1 MKTLYDLLAV
11 SPDADAKALKIP
23 FRRAAKAN
31 HPDLHPEDP
40 RVLPKFVQIVAA
52 NSILSD
58 AVQRAAYDQ
67 SLKYHQSL
75 KLERQRLRLEERR
88 LLILEGRGLLIGTAI
103 VLTVIVVGAHWIYR
117 NSQTI
122 VTAIN
127 SNPRAA
133 RIEIVA
139 ADVGA
144 ETIGNGPY
152 EGRNDGA
159 NFSTPAIDGAPAFA
173 NLWLASG
180 LETMVA
186 APGANYDR
194 NQPVV
199 DAGTVINLPQA
210 PAVSALPTKPQSV
223 LTRASLPPVAT
234 SSGAQNS
241 LDTLPARATSWQLTI
256 DAIRLRQGDALL
268 TISAGDVGSDA
279 AVVVGGL
286 APGSTLSAGVPAGP
300 NMWRLATKDLGD
312 VVLAPP
318 LGFVGAMDL
327 RLELRLGDQTAVD
340 RKAVQLEWSARDTL
354 ATPKSQ
360 RFGAAEIALMIE
372 KGAALIGIGNVAG
385 ARMVLQHA
393 AKAGDPA
400 AAFALAETYDPLVLQ
415 RLDVKGGIT
424 SDIALANIWY
434 ARAKDLGS
442 IMASERLKRLAGLAK

>member
-11 SPDADAKALKIP
+11 SPDADAKPLKIA
-23 FRRAAKAN
+23 FRRAVKAN

-40 RVLPKFVQIVAA
+40 RVLPKFMQIVAA

-103 VLTVIVVGAHWIYR
+103 VLSVIVVGAHWIYR

-139 ADVGA
+139 GDIGA

-152 EGRNDGA
+152 GGRNDVA
-159 NFSTPAIDGAPAFA
+159 NFSAPATDVAPAFA

-199 DAGTVINLPQA
+199 DAGTVINHP
-210 PAVSALPTKPQSV
+210 
-223 LTRASLPPVAT
+223 
-234 SSGAQNS
+234 
-241 LDTLPARATSWQLTI
+241 
-256 DAIRLRQGDALL
+256 
-268 TISAGDVGSDA
+268 
-279 AVVVGGL
+279 
-286 APGSTLSAGVPAGP
+286 AGVSSFCAADETSIRSDTCVVAACRHIV
-300 NMWRLATKDLGD
+300 WRTKLA
-312 VVLAPP
+312 
-318 LGFVGAMDL
+318 
-327 RLELRLGDQTAVD
+327 RY
-340 RKAVQLEWSARDTL
+340 
-354 ATPKSQ
+354 
-360 RFGAAEIALMIE
+360 
-372 KGAALIGIGNVAG
+372 VAG
-385 ARMVLQHA
+385 ASNILA
-393 AKAGDPA
+393 AYDRC
-400 AAFALAETYDPLVLQ
+400 DPLAAGRCTFDHLC
-415 RLDVKGGIT
+415 RRFRFRRGRDGR
-424 SDIALANIWY
+424 
-434 ARAKDLGS
+434 RAGS
-442 IMASERLKRLAGLAK
+442 RIDAVGWRASRPQYVATGD